1 MPEEKKSRYTEAQ
14 AKASKKYLKES
25 VEDIR
30 IRVPKGQKEI
40 VKSHSDKM
48 GESMNSFV
56 VRAINETMER
66 DNQNSGLLQKAT
78 PSKPAMGHPEPGIQE
93 SSIFPRPP
101 APDHSHIEAKTESNE
116 PASTVEKLEQLRRKT
131 MEAMADQHSK
141 AGNGHIPIQ
150 KGEPDTQR
158 RKPEYGSGDNSH
170 IPIVLDGILN
180 GVATAQSPQI
190 KISL

>member
-66 DNQNSGLLQKAT
+66 DNQNSGLLQK
-78 PSKPAMGHPEPGIQE
+78 S
-93 SSIFPRPP
+93 
-101 APDHSHIEAKTESNE
+101 D
-116 PASTVEKLEQLRRKT
+116 
-131 MEAMADQHSK
+131 
-141 AGNGHIPIQ
+141 PIQ
-150 KGEPDTQR
+150 TS
-158 RKPEYGSGDNSH
+158 YGTS
-170 IPIVLDGILN
+170 
-180 GVATAQSPQI
+180 
-190 KISL
+190 